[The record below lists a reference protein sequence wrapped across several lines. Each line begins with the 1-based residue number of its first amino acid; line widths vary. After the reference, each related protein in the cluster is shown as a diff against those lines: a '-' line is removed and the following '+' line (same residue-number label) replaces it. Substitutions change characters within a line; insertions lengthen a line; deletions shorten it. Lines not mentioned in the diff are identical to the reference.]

1 MTCEKCWNDA
11 YDRTHSDPFKG
22 QSEHYQDLCLER
34 KHTPCS
40 YEDQAGENATKCPE
54 CKTITVHQ
62 YAKRCTKC
70 GSK

>member
-11 YDRTHSDPFKG
+11 YGRTNSDPFKG

-40 YEDQAGENATKCPE
+40 YEDQAGEGAEE
-54 CKTITVHQ
+54 CQNCKRNTIHI
-62 YAKRCTKC
+62 YAKKC
-70 GSK
+70 VICNQ